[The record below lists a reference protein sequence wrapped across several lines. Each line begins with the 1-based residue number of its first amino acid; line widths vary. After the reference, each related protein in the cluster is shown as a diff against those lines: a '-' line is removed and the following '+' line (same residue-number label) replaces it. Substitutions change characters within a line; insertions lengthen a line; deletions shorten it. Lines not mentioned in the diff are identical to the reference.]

1 MAERRSVDLST
12 IAPRFGLLAVWV
24 LVAAVFSALRPDRFL
39 TWANV
44 QTIFGTQ
51 TVILVLALAL
61 CVALSAGEV
70 DLSITGVLGVTSVL
84 GGYLNVELG
93 WPIILTI
100 VVMLACG
107 ALIGAL
113 NAVFVVG
120 LDINAM
126 VVTLGS
132 GTFFGGVAVAIN
144 QDTAFGISEGLVSAM
159 RTQVLG
165 LPLAFWYGV
174 ILTAVLWAIFRF
186 TVLGTHLRFVGA
198 NHSASR
204 LSGVPVNKMRSGALI
219 TTSTLAALAGV
230 VMIGTLGSVN
240 PAMSPPYLL
249 PAFAAAFLG
258 STAIN
263 PGRFNAVGTFVAV
276 YFLTT
281 GITGIQLL
289 GSSGWAANVFY
300 GGALVLAVAASQTVG
315 RFKRKADIQELI
327 EEVHADAESAE
338 DAAGGRD
345 DSEPVRL

>member
-1 MAERRSVDLST
+1 MRSRSVDLSNL
-12 IAPRFGLLAVWV
+12 APRFGLIGVWLV
-24 LVAAVFSALRPDRFL
+24 VAAVFSILRPERFL
-39 TWANV
+39 TWSNV

-51 TVILVLALAL
+51 TVILFLALAL

-84 GGYLNVELG
+84 GGFLNVDMG
-93 WPIILTI
+93 WPILPTIL
-100 VVMLACG
+100 VMLGCG

-113 NAVFVVG
+113 NALFVVG
-120 LDINAM
+120 LEINAM

-132 GTFFGGVAVAIN
+132 GTFFGGVAVAVN
-144 QDTAFGISEGLVSAM
+144 QETAFGISEGLVNAM
-159 RTQVLG
+159 RFQVLG

-174 ILTAVLWAIFRF
+174 VLTALLWWVFRY

-198 NHSASR
+198 NHNASR
-204 LSGVPVNKMRSGALI
+204 LSGVPVDHLRTASLI
-219 TTSTLAALAGV
+219 VTSTLAATAGV

-240 PAMSPPYLL
+240 PSMSPPYLL

-258 STAIN
+258 STAIT

-281 GITGIQLL
+281 GITGIQFL

-300 GGALVLAVAASQTVG
+300 GGALVLAVAASQIVS
-315 RFKRKADIQELI
+315 RFKRKADIQDLV
-327 EEVHADAESAE
+327 EEAEADSTPSPGAHTDSAAI
-338 DAAGGRD
+338 DVA
-345 DSEPVRL
+345 RL